1 MISQKKKGKNRTK
14 TSKKIK
20 LDEENQAVNE
30 NVQDSNIEP
39 LESDI
44 SHINLIDSDNGV
56 AYDVELKEDITHK
69 DGIVQATC
77 DVIVKSTQTDLSGST
92 FKLTDSFN
100 GEQNLKIF
108 TGILSFKIL
117 LTLEECISEL
127 RKISKKKHCNSF
139 AKRLYFTNI
148 YKTKTKSTIQCFGR
162 SIQNQSC
169 YGKKMFCKDSKRTR
183 LGSEVYLE
191 MSE

>member
-1 MISQKKKGKNRTK
+1 MVHFFISGLLALKVKNLSVHARICNHLFLPEDFLPVPAKKRKERIEQRHL
-14 TSKKIK
+14 KKCKK

-127 RKISKKKHCNSF
+127 RKI
-139 AKRLYFTNI
+139 
-148 YKTKTKSTIQCFGR
+148 KSVMLWQK
-162 SIQNQSC
+162 NV
-169 YGKKMFCKDSKRTR
+169 
-183 LGSEVYLE
+183 L
-191 MSE
+191 